1 MKDHPSATSRSG
13 ASRLRSRTTSI
24 LVLAIV
30 LLGASLL
37 PEAQERKAGRVLRI
51 GWLSPPPSATGA
63 YELEALREGLR
74 ELGYLEGRNITIEAR
89 WADGDPAQLPRL
101 ARALVEGNVDVICT
115 AGTPATLAA
124 KQATTTIP
132 IVFGR
137 AAFPERT
144 GVVTSLARPGGNLTG
159 VTFIGPEYGKR
170 LELLREVS
178 PKVSRVALLYNDRNT
193 ASVLAMNE
201 TQEWA
206 RTLRVGIEPLGVQD
220 RASLETAFA
229 AIRRGSFDALM
240 TTADPLLA
248 SYRSLIVEFAT
259 GRRLL
264 SMYGDRE
271 YVVAGGLMF
280 YGTSLADMWR
290 HAAIYVDRI
299 LKGAKPG
306 DLPVEQP
313 TKFELVINLKTAKA
327 LGLTIPPSLLAR
339 ADQVI
344 E

>member
-1 MKDHPSATSRSG
+1 MK
-13 ASRLRSRTTSI
+13 SRTI
-24 LVLAIV
+24 LNLALAV
-30 LLGASLL
+30 GFLSACPLS
-37 PEAQERKAGRVLRI
+37 EAQEGKAGRVWRI
-51 GWLSPPPSATGA
+51 GWLSPAPSATGA
-63 YELEALREGLR
+63 SEFEAVRR
-74 ELGYLEGRNITIEAR
+74 ELGELGYIEGRNITLEAR
-89 WADGDPAQLPRL
+89 WADGDAARLSRL
-101 ARALVEGNVDVICT
+101 ARALVELNVDVICT

-124 KQATTTIP
+124 KRATTTIP

-144 GVVTSLARPGGNLTG
+144 GLVTSLARPGGNLTG

-178 PKVSRVALLYNDRNT
+178 PRIKRVALLYNDQNT
-193 ASVLAMNE
+193 ASVLALNE

-206 RTLRVGIEPLGVQD
+206 KRLLIAIEPLGVHD
-220 RASLETAFA
+220 RTSLETALA
-229 AIRRGSFDALM
+229 AIRRETPDALM
-240 TTADPLLA
+240 TTADALLA
-248 SYRSLIVEFAT
+248 SYRERIVEFAS

-264 SMYGDRE
+264 AMYGDRD

-280 YGTSLADMWR
+280 YGTSLTDMWR
-290 HAAIYVDRI
+290 HAAIHVDRI

-306 DLPVEQP
+306 ELPVEQP
-313 TKFELVINLKTAKA
+313 TKFELIVNMKAAKS
-327 LGLTIPPSLLAR
+327 LGLTIPAALLIR

>member
-1 MKDHPSATSRSG
+1 M
-13 ASRLRSRTTSI
+13 RLFG
-24 LVLAIV
+24 LAV
-30 LLGASLL
+30 TLAVGLALSPLDV
-37 PEAQERKAGRVLRI
+37 EAQQAGRVWRI
-51 GWLSPPPSATGA
+51 GWLSPAPSATGA
-63 YELEALREGLR
+63 SEFEALRRGLG
-74 ELGYLEGRNITIEAR
+74 ELGYIEGRNITIEAR
-89 WADGDPAQLPRL
+89 WADGDAARLPRL
-101 ARALVEGNVDVICT
+101 ARALVELNVDVIC
-115 AGTPATLAA
+115 AAATPATLAA
-124 KQATTTIP
+124 KKATTTIP

-144 GVVTSLARPGGNLTG
+144 GLVASLARPGGNLTG

-170 LELLREVS
+170 LELLREVA
-178 PKVSRVALLYNDRNT
+178 PKVPRVSLLYNDQNT

-206 RTLRVGIEPLGVQD
+206 KRLQVAIEPLGVHD
-220 RASLETAFA
+220 RTSLETAFA
-229 AIRRGSFDALM
+229 AIRRGNPDALM
-240 TTADPLLA
+240 TTADALLA
-248 SYRSLIVEFAT
+248 SYRAPIVEFAN

-264 SMYGDRE
+264 SMYGDRD

-280 YGTSLADMWR
+280 YGTSLTDMWR

-299 LKGAKPG
+299 LKGARPG

-327 LGLTIPPSLLAR
+327 LGLTIPPSLLLR

>member
-1 MKDHPSATSRSG
+1 M
-13 ASRLRSRTTSI
+13 RLFG
-24 LVLAIV
+24 LAV
-30 LLGASLL
+30 TLAVGLALAPL
-37 PEAQERKAGRVLRI
+37 DVEALQAGRVWRI
-51 GWLSPPPSATGA
+51 GWLSPAPSATGA
-63 YELEALREGLR
+63 SEFEALRRGLG
-74 ELGYLEGRNITIEAR
+74 ELGYIEGRNLTIEAR
-89 WADGDPAQLPRL
+89 WADGDAARLPRL
-101 ARALVEGNVDVICT
+101 ARALVELNVDVIC
-115 AGTPATLAA
+115 AAATPATLAA
-124 KQATTTIP
+124 KKATTTIP

-144 GVVTSLARPGGNLTG
+144 GLVTSLARPGGNLTG

-178 PKVSRVALLYNDRNT
+178 PKVSRVSLLYNDQNT

-206 RTLRVGIEPLGVQD
+206 KRLQVAIEPLGVHD
-220 RASLETAFA
+220 RTSLEMAFA
-229 AIRRGSFDALM
+229 AIRRGNPDALM
-240 TTADPLLA
+240 TTADALLA
-248 SYRSLIVEFAT
+248 SYRAPIVEFAN

-264 SMYGDRE
+264 SMYGDRD

-280 YGTSLADMWR
+280 YGTSLTDMWR

-299 LKGAKPG
+299 LKGAKPA
-306 DLPVEQP
+306 DLPIEQP

-327 LGLTIPPSLLAR
+327 LGLTIPPSVLLR
-339 ADQVI
+339 ADHVI

>member
-1 MKDHPSATSRSG
+1 MTSRTILG
-13 ASRLRSRTTSI
+13 
-24 LVLAIV
+24 LVLAV
-30 LLGASLL
+30 VGCAASLL
-37 PEAQERKAGRVLRI
+37 SEAQERKAGRVWRI
-51 GWLSPPPSATGA
+51 GWLSPAPSVTGA
-63 YELEALREGLR
+63 SELEALRRGLG
-74 ELGYLEGRNITIEAR
+74 ELGYVEGRNITIEAR
-89 WADGDPAQLPRL
+89 WADGDAARLPRL
-101 ARALVEGNVDVICT
+101 ARALVELNVDVICT
-115 AGTPATLAA
+115 AATPATLAA
-124 KQATTTIP
+124 KQATATIP

-144 GVVTSLARPGGNLTG
+144 GLVTSVARPGGNLTG

-178 PKVSRVALLYNDRNT
+178 VKVSRVALLYNDHNT

-206 RTLRVGIEPLGVQD
+206 KTLQVAIEPLGVHD

-229 AIRRGSFDALM
+229 AIRRGNPDALM
-240 TTADPLLA
+240 TTADALLA
-248 SYRSLIVEFAT
+248 SYRAQIVDFAN

-264 SMYGDRE
+264 SMYGDRS
-271 YVVAGGLMF
+271 YVEAGGLMF
-280 YGTSLADMWR
+280 YGTSLTDMWR

-306 DLPVEQP
+306 ELPVEQP
-313 TKFELVINLKTAKA
+313 TKFEFVVNMKAAKS
-327 LGLTIPPSLLAR
+327 LGFTIPTSVLIR

-344 E
+344 D

>member
-1 MKDHPSATSRSG
+1 M
-13 ASRLRSRTTSI
+13 RLI
-24 LVLAIV
+24 GLAVVLAV
-30 LLGASLL
+30 SLTL
-37 PEAQERKAGRVLRI
+37 VPLAAEAQRAGRVWRI
-51 GWLSPPPSATGA
+51 GWLSPPPAATGA
-63 YELEALREGLR
+63 SELEALRKGLR
-74 ELGYLEGRNITIEAR
+74 ELDYIEGRNLVIEAR
-89 WADGDPAQLPRL
+89 WADGDPARLPRL
-101 ARALVEGNVDVICT
+101 ARAFVELKVDVICT

-137 AAFPERT
+137 AAFPDRT
-144 GVVTSLARPGGNLTG
+144 GLVGSLARPGGNLTG
-159 VTFIGPEYGKR
+159 VAFIGPEYGKR

-178 PKVSRVALLYNDRNT
+178 PKISRVVLLYNDQNT
-193 ASVLAMNE
+193 ASVMAMNE

-206 RTLRVGIEPLGVQD
+206 KALQVAIEPLGVHD
-220 RASLETAFA
+220 RVSLEAAFA
-229 AIRRGSFDALM
+229 AIRPGRSHALM

-248 SYRSLIVEFAT
+248 SFRTLIVKFVN
-259 GRRLL
+259 GHRLM
-264 SMYGDRE
+264 SMYGDRD

-280 YGTSLADMWR
+280 YGTSTADMWR

-299 LKGAKPG
+299 LKGATPG

-327 LGLTIPPSLLAR
+327 LGLTIPQSLLLR

>member
-1 MKDHPSATSRSG
+1 MKR
-13 ASRLRSRTTSI
+13 RSI
-24 LVLAIV
+24 LSLALAVVVLC
-30 LLGASLL
+30 ASLL
-37 PEAQERKAGRVLRI
+37 SEAQERKAGRVWRI
-51 GWLSPPPSATGA
+51 GWLSPAPSATGA
-63 YELEALREGLR
+63 SEFEALRMGLA
-74 ELGYLEGRNITIEAR
+74 ELGYIEGRNITIEAR
-89 WADGDPAQLPRL
+89 WANGDAARLPQL
-101 ARALVEGNVDVICT
+101 ARALVDLNVDVICT

-144 GVVTSLARPGGNLTG
+144 GLIMSLARPGGNLTG

-178 PKVSRVALLYNDRNT
+178 SKVSRVTLLYNDQNT

-206 RTLRVGIEPLGVQD
+206 KTLQVAIEPLGVHD

-229 AIRRGSFDALM
+229 AIRRGNPDALM
-240 TTADPLLA
+240 TTADALLA
-248 SYRSLIVEFAT
+248 SYRTQIVEFAR

-264 SMYGDRE
+264 SMYGDRD

-280 YGTSLADMWR
+280 YG
-290 HAAIYVDRI
+290 
-299 LKGAKPG
+299 
-306 DLPVEQP
+306 
-313 TKFELVINLKTAKA
+313 
-327 LGLTIPPSLLAR
+327 
-339 ADQVI
+339 
-344 E
+344 